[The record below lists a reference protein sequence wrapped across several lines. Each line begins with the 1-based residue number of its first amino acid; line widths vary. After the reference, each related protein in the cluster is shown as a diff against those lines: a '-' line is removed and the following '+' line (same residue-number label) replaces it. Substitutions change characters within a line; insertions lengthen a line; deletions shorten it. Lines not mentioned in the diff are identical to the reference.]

1 MLVGWFALV
10 GAALGSFLNVCILRW
25 GAEPKQSVMHPPSR
39 CPQCGHAIRWYEN
52 IPILSWIFLR
62 GKCSGC
68 GAPISPMYPAIE
80 AAVALIW
87 GGAVA
92 FLGPSLAAIELAV
105 ASTLLLGI
113 AVSDAR
119 AFIIPHEF
127 SLGGTA
133 IALAFAAWP
142 SPAGLVD
149 AGWGAL
155 FGAGLVL
162 LIGELSELVLGQ
174 EAMGGGD
181 CALMGMVGAFF
192 GWESVWPVL
201 AVGAFVGIVIHV
213 ASSAR
218 RRSPVELA
226 PTPPAPAEPVLS
238 PPIGVEPTTSSSEP
252 VPSAPASDASAD
264 LATPPQPAP
273 VLNWRRLF
281 VLIAGG
287 LLLGALVGVAARVG
301 VIGGVLRGIFHAV
314 LGAGAAYYVSFVV
327 PRRLLQGP
335 AAQVWGLL
343 GAALGIVVGSRQWT
357 GLLLGLALALGAL
370 GWAARRTV
378 AASPES
384 TEELTAHGYLPFGVG
399 LSIAA
404 ILLAYTG
411 TFERV
416 REVFAE
422 IAPGLGL

>member
-1 MLVGWFALV
+1 MWTDVGLPAWVIVAWFALL

-25 GAEPKQSVMHPPSR
+25 GAEPKQSVVHPPSR
-39 CPQCGHAIRWYEN
+39 CPHCGHAIRWHEN
-52 IPILSWIFLR
+52 IPVVSWLLLR
-62 GKCSGC
+62 GRCSGC
-68 GAPISPMYPAIE
+68 GASISPMYPAIE
-80 AAVALIW
+80 ATTALIW

-92 FLGPSLAAIELAV
+92 LLGPGLAAVELAV

-142 SPAGLVD
+142 DPAGVLD
-149 AGWGAL
+149 AVRGAL
-155 FGAGLVL
+155 VGAGLVL
-162 LIGELSELVLGQ
+162 LIGELTELVLGQ

-192 GWESVWPVL
+192 GWESVWPVVAL
-201 AVGAFVGIVIHV
+201 GAFIGIVLHV
-213 ASSAR
+213 AASLR
-218 RRSPVELA
+218 RPE
-226 PTPPAPAEPVLS
+226 PEPV
-238 PPIGVEPTTSSSEP
+238 
-252 VPSAPASDASAD
+252 SDGGEAASA
-264 LATPPQPAP
+264 PAP
-273 VLNWRRLF
+273 VLRWGRLL

-287 LLLGALVGVAARVG
+287 LLLGGLLGLAARA
-301 VIGGVLRGIFHAV
+301 GVLGWVLLGAFHAL
-314 LGAGAAYYVSFVV
+314 LGAGAAYYLSFAL
-327 PRRLLQGP
+327 PRRLLHGAP
-335 AAQVWGLL
+335 AQVWGLL
-343 GAALGIVVGSRQWT
+343 GAAVGVAVGSAHWI
-357 GLLLGLALALGAL
+357 GVLGGIAIGALAL
-370 GWAARRTV
+370 WAASRRPV

-384 TEELTAHGYLPFGVG
+384 SEDLSAHGYLPFGVG

-404 ILLAYTG
+404 VLLAFTG
-411 TFERV
+411 GFERV

>member
-1 MLVGWFALV
+1 VWSDLWLPQWLLVPWFALL

-39 CPQCGHAIRWYEN
+39 CPHCGHAIRWYEN
-52 IPILSWIFLR
+52 IPILSWLFLR

-80 AAVALIW
+80 AAAALIW
-87 GGAVA
+87 GGSVA
-92 FLGPSLAAIELAV
+92 LLGPSLAAIELAV

-127 SLGGTA
+127 SIGGTA

-142 SPAGLVD
+142 DPAGLAD
-149 AGWGAL
+149 AAWGAL

-162 LIGELSELVLGQ
+162 LVGELSELVLGQ

-201 AVGAFVGIVIHV
+201 V
-213 ASSAR
+213 
-218 RRSPVELA
+218 
-226 PTPPAPAEPVLS
+226 
-238 PPIGVEPTTSSSEP
+238 
-252 VPSAPASDASAD
+252 
-264 LATPPQPAP
+264 
-273 VLNWRRLF
+273 
-281 VLIAGG
+281 
-287 LLLGALVGVAARVG
+287 LGALVGIVLHVAASLRRSPPAEPVAIDAAAPPPAPMLRWRRLFALIAVGLALGGLAGVAVRAG
-301 VIGGVLRGIFHAV
+301 VIGSVLRGIFHAV
-314 LGAGAAYYVSFVV
+314 VGAGAAYYLSFVV
-327 PRRLLQGP
+327 PKRVLHGP
-335 AAQVWGLL
+335 VAQVWGLL
-343 GAALGIVVGSRQWT
+343 GAATGVAIGSRHGS
-357 GLLLGLALALGAL
+357 GLLLGIAIALGAL

-378 AASPES
+378 TSSPES
-384 TEELTAHGYLPFGVG
+384 TDELSAHGYLPFGVG

-404 ILLAYTG
+404 ILLGFTG
-411 TFERV
+411 GFERV

>member
-1 MLVGWFALV
+1 VWSEVVLPGWVLVAWFALL

-39 CPQCGHAIRWYEN
+39 CPHCGHAIRWYEN
-52 IPILSWIFLR
+52 IPILSWLYLR
-62 GKCSGC
+62 GRCSGC

-80 AAVALIW
+80 AIAALIW
-87 GGAVA
+87 GGAIA
-92 FLGPSLAAIELAV
+92 LLGPSLAAIELAV

-127 SLGGTA
+127 SIGGTA

-142 SPAGLVD
+142 QPAGLAD
-149 AGWGAL
+149 AVWGAL

-162 LIGELSELVLGQ
+162 LVGELSELVLGQ

-201 AVGAFVGIVIHV
+201 ALGAFVGIVLHLA
-213 ASSAR
+213 ASLR
-218 RRSPVELA
+218 RA
-226 PTPPAPAEPVLS
+226 APAEPVAGDPAA
-238 PPIGVEPTTSSSEP
+238 PPPAEP
-252 VPSAPASDASAD
+252 VPGDP
-264 LATPPQPAP
+264 ATPPPAP
-273 VLNWRRLF
+273 VLRWRRLF

-287 LLLGALVGVAARVG
+287 LVLGGLAGVAVRAG
-301 VIGGVLRGIFHAV
+301 VIGSVLRGVFHAV
-314 LGAGAAYYVSFVV
+314 VGAGAAYYLSFVV
-327 PRRLLQGP
+327 PKRFLHGP
-335 AAQVWGLL
+335 IAQVWGLL
-343 GAALGIVVGSRQWT
+343 GAALGVAIGSRRWT
-357 GLLLGLALALGAL
+357 GLLLGIAIGLGAL
-370 GWAARRTV
+370 AWAARRTV
-378 AASPES
+378 TASPES
-384 TEELTAHGYLPFGVG
+384 TDELSAHGYLPFGVG

-404 ILLAYTG
+404 ILLGFTG
-411 TFERV
+411 GFERV
-416 REVFAE
+416 REVFAD